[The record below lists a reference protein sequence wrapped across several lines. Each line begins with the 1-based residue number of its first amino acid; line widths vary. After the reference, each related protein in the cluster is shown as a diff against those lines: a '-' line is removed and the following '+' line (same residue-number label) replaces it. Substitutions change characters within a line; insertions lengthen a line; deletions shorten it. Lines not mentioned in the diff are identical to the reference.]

1 MATTDVAPTGPSIAK
16 QLASCNARTRFK
28 AVRLLQSHLPSQP
41 SIPEDEMKK
50 IWKGLFYC
58 VWHADKQQ
66 HQLDLIERLSSLL
79 RTLPPPLSLLYFSSF
94 LLTVRREWPGID
106 FLRLD
111 KFYLL
116 IRRFVRHLFIL
127 LASRSWDPLFAAQF
141 LDALCE
147 TSLLPADG
155 LPAQGVSYHI
165 ADVFWDEL
173 KGFLPLPKGV
183 LEMLLKP
190 FIGVLEKSADKV
202 LLGKVRSGVFEPLL
216 GGGRWLLERGNG
228 NLEEKAEVG
237 GDEKEKFGVVAVSM
251 GFARMFLQIASLPE
265 RVQANRKVLFALHEV
280 FKKLERE
287 FERSGIEVSL
297 PGAVEIAEVSLELV
311 EQESGSLNGLDGENP
326 EKKKSKKAKKMSNGV
341 DKKSKSKEKKKKK
354 NGTREGVSDDPVS
367 IETVTSLEDEND
379 NGGNAAISFNE
390 TVISNL
396 QKQFEKVAAEAGMDI
411 GTASLS
417 GIDTMPVGNTVSKK
431 RKRGKNVDGQVSL
444 DMASNGDVIVGG
456 SANGKSSEKSAKKV
470 KFSMKSN
477 LVWKPHSPLPP
488 QSLRLP
494 PSVTPRGSALKK
506 GVLPGP
512 IRETALVKKVKR
524 RTNPLKKDMK
534 GLKKGAVKRLRKLRP
549 LPV

>member
-1 MATTDVAPTGPSIAK
+1 M
-16 QLASCNARTRFK
+16 
-28 AVRLLQSHLPSQP
+28 
-41 SIPEDEMKK
+41 
-50 IWKGLFYC
+50 
-58 VWHADKQQ
+58 
-66 HQLDLIERLSSLL
+66 
-79 RTLPPPLSLLYFSSF
+79 
-94 LLTVRREWPGID
+94 
-106 FLRLD
+106 
-111 KFYLL
+111 
-116 IRRFVRHLFIL
+116 
-127 LASRSWDPLFAAQF
+127 
-141 LDALCE
+141 
-147 TSLLPADG
+147 
-155 LPAQGVSYHI
+155 
-165 ADVFWDEL
+165 FWDEL

-251 GFARMFLQIASLPE
+251 GFARMFLQIASLPD

-297 PGAVEIAEVSLELV
+297 PEAVEIAEVSLELV